1 MVRLLQ
7 QDEECRPFGYN
18 YLVGDIMDLGTKI
31 KNIRYNSN
39 ISQEEMAKRLKINRN
54 YLSRIETNKS
64 LPTAEVLTRIAEEFN
79 ISIDNLL
86 GINLDGKGG
95 AQAKEKKIIKVK
107 QYCEYLNNSELDFV
121 INMLCVMTGN
131 NKYN

>member
-1 MVRLLQ
+1 MLF
-7 QDEECRPFGYN
+7 DYN
-18 YLVGDIMDLGTKI
+18 YLVGGIMDLGTKI
-31 KNIRYNSN
+31 KNIRYNNN
-39 ISQEEMAKRLKINRN
+39 ISQEEMAKKLQINRN

-64 LPTAEVLTRIAEEFN
+64 LPTAEVLSRIALEFN

-86 GINLDGKGG
+86 GVNLDGKSGL
-95 AQAKEKKIIKVK
+95 QAKEKKIKKIEK
-107 QYCEYLNNSELDFV
+107 YCEYLNNSELDFV